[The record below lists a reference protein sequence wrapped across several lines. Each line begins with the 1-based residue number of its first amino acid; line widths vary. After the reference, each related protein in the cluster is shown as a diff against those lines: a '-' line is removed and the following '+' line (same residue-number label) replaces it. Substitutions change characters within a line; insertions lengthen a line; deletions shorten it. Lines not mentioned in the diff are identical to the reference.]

1 MVYKNR
7 LLDSEIPSREKFNN
21 NSVLYVL
28 LIPSSEEST
37 KFIDS
42 SSFYYPKNFSKR
54 SGVLIRVCTQNQ
66 SKEVKKFRIVRIK
79 CPTHDVTIDE
89 LVQEAFKKLKETD
102 TCSYKIYYHKEE
114 LAHDIRPLQDNC
126 TIPIGKDIMPI
137 IFDLVLTREEQ
148 VTQVPTTQNNPK
160 IGGVEHKESSS
171 TEYEPMTETF
181 YLSYAYSVYISLRL
195 HAQIYR
201 PPLVN
206 SKQTETESNS
216 KLKGEQISD
225 MLSNFYLFCD
235 KDKSG
240 LLDERERSVGLLTLL
255 KYIDD
260 GQNKLTA
267 DILLPIVYKQQT
279 SNNEDDEYFCDE
291 NGFRTLIIDTLTE
304 HLRIRT
310 FGYPNCQTKPQLH
323 EMSNEIDRISNAI
336 DKTLKD
342 HLNRNEECPSPF
354 SLETILTHIGLFIL
368 CFIFLPI
375 AVLYTILSNIP
386 KNTHSLKSKIIIR
399 QLIIILLSIIGALA
413 ACIVYWI
420 IINIILYYIYYDD
433 NTTWHVSAL
442 EAYWPFSLIF
452 CIFFIA
458 YLYGA
463 PIVMH
468 SDYQKNKQIEQFYRE
483 AELDMLKHKA
493 EVIVLMHDK
502 PSPMTMAE
510 WESQPESQRHQLNK
524 KHNQN
529 NSSSTKTESSNPN
542 KTNYWNKLIR
552 IFIDIYESE
561 KEKKSKLPLVLKIIL
576 FIFILGIVATHACMP
591 KIYRTYSTNYTYPT
605 NTTIPFQCQFIEI
618 SYIIVSPILYLI
630 FILMIMYAYY
640 LYNILNIELNR
651 IIQQTA
657 NNNQYSIM
665 QKNACYLDLR
675 DPIKLD
681 LFLAELRDVL
691 HMNNKIEYRVRI

>member
-1 MVYKNR
+1 
-7 LLDSEIPSREKFNN
+7 
-21 NSVLYVL
+21 
-28 LIPSSEEST
+28 
-37 KFIDS
+37 
-42 SSFYYPKNFSKR
+42 
-54 SGVLIRVCTQNQ
+54 
-66 SKEVKKFRIVRIK
+66 
-79 CPTHDVTIDE
+79 VTIDE
-89 LVQEAFKKLKETD
+89 LVHKAFEKLNETY

-114 LAHDIRPLQDNC
+114 LAHDICPLQHNC

-148 VTQVPTTQNNPK
+148 VTQVLTTQNNPK
-160 IGGVEHKESSS
+160 SGGVEHKESSS
-171 TEYEPMTETF
+171 TEYEPMAETF

-201 PPLVN
+201 PPSVN

-216 KLKGEQISD
+216 KGERISD
-225 MLSNFYLFCD
+225 LLSNFYLFCD

-279 SNNEDDEYFCDE
+279 SNNEDEYFCDE
-291 NGFRTLIIDTLTE
+291 KGFRTLIINTLTE

-310 FGYPNCQTKPQLH
+310 FGYPDCQREPQLH

-336 DKTLKD
+336 DKTLTD
-342 HLNRNEECPSPF
+342 HLNRNDECSSPF

-375 AVLYTILSNIP
+375 AVLCTILSNIP
-386 KNTHSLKSKIIIR
+386 KNTHSSKSKTIIR
-399 QLIIILLSIIGALA
+399 RLIIILLSIIGALA

-420 IINIILYYIYYDD
+420 IINIILYYVYYDD
-433 NTTWHVSAL
+433 NTKWHVSAL
-442 EAYWPFSLIF
+442 EVFWPFSLIF
-452 CIFFIA
+452 CTYVIA
-458 YLYGA
+458 YLYA
-463 PIVMH
+463 VPSVMH
-468 SDYQKNKQIEQFYRE
+468 NDYQKNKRIEQFYRE

-493 EVIVLMHDK
+493 EVIVLMHGK

-510 WESQPESQRHQLNK
+510 WESRPESQKHKFHRKLNK
-524 KHNQN
+524 N
-529 NSSSTKTESSNPN
+529 NSLSTETESSNPN
-542 KTNYWNKLIR
+542 MKNYWNKLIH
-552 IFIDIYESE
+552 IFIDIYEFE

-591 KIYRTYSTNYTYPT
+591 TIYRTYSTNYTYPT
-605 NTTIPFQCQFIEI
+605 NTTIPVQCQFIEI
-618 SYIIVSPILYLI
+618 SYIILSPILYLI
-630 FILMIMYAYY
+630 FLLMIMYAYY

-657 NNNQYSIM
+657 NNNRYSVM

-675 DPIKLD
+675 DTIKLD
-681 LFLAELRDVL
+681 LFLAELRDVF